1 MKKSKKIM
9 LWVLPILVVGCLMF
23 TNVVFGGNLD
33 FDLGTIE
40 GEGASPTVTSF
51 AGSLWG
57 TISLVAQILAVV
69 AIIFAG
75 VRYMFASADS
85 KADIK
90 KQTITLVVGAILVFG
105 AGLVI
110 NLITGVVDDF
120 DPGSGSNMLN
130 DNIYIVEKY

>member
-1 MKKSKKIM
+1 MKKTKKIM
-9 LWVLPILVVGCLMF
+9 LWILPLLVVGCLMVTSGVF
-23 TNVVFGGNLD
+23 AANLEFDISNVTEGGS
-33 FDLGTIE
+33 
-40 GEGASPTVTSF
+40 ASDTVTGLAS
-51 AGSLWG
+51 SIWG
-57 TISLVAQILAVV
+57 TISLVAQILAVI

-90 KQTITLVVGAILVFG
+90 KQTVTLIIGAVLVFG

-120 DPGSGSNMLN
+120 DNGSTYLN
-130 DNIYIVEKY
+130 SDTVIVEKC